1 MSFTPPYNL
10 LKLYKVQEPS
20 PNEIDTGVILGKSP
34 ARSMFLIGQKIDQE
48 VQNDIEVSI
57 FAWIPMIAC
66 T

>member
-1 MSFTPPYNL
+1 
-10 LKLYKVQEPS
+10 
-20 PNEIDTGVILGKSP
+20 
-34 ARSMFLIGQKIDQE
+34 MFLIGQKIDQE